1 MSIQAGAR
9 LVQISSAGTAAQRL
23 RQAAGLVGPATAA
36 ALLAAW
42 SGLASATAAEHL
54 MRERGLHREV
64 SHLSSPIMPAVVLVS
79 SVA

>member
-1 MSIQAGAR
+1 MTIQAGTR
-9 LVQISSAGTAAQRL
+9 LAQISTSGSAAQRL
-23 RQAAGLVGPATAA
+23 RQAAGVAGTATAA
-36 ALLAAW
+36 ALLVAW

-54 MRERGLHREV
+54 MTERGLHREV